1 MGFIFTMLSVIS
13 GAIPVLAAL
22 FNYRQMDSILKIAA
36 AYFFVSFLF
45 DQGFWIALNAGNN
58 SLNDMPFVHLYL
70 FVSLGFY
77 SVIYYHLI
85 LNSILKKI
93 TLILAVVTLIAFLY
107 NSLKLLS
114 YPTISNTALSIFLII
129 LSLVYFYQLLNRQE
143 YVYIEKQGWF
153 WINAGILFY
162 SAVNIFLFM
171 LFNQIPKDLR
181 PNIFIIHSSTNII
194 ANLLY
199 SIGLLCKPQKTT

>member
-1 MGFIFTMLSVIS
+1 MGFTFAILSVIS
-13 GAIPVLAAL
+13 GAIPVLAGL
-22 FNYRQMDSILKIAA
+22 FNYRQMDSILKIVA
-36 AYFFVSFLF
+36 AYFLVSFLF
-45 DQGFWIALNAGNN
+45 DQGFWIALNTGNG

-85 LNSILKKI
+85 LNATLKKI

-107 NSLKLLS
+107 NALKILS

-129 LSLVYFYQLLNRQE
+129 LSLLYFYQLLNRQE

-171 LFNQIPKDLR
+171 LFNQIPQELR
-181 PNIFIIHSSTNII
+181 PNIFVIHSVTNII
-194 ANLLY
+194 ANILY
-199 SIGLLCKPQKTT
+199 SVGLFCKPQKTT

>member
-1 MGFIFTMLSVIS
+1 MLSVIS
-13 GAIPVLAAL
+13 GAIPVLAGL
-22 FNYRQMDSILKIAA
+22 FNHRQMDSILKIAV
-36 AYFFVSFLF
+36 AYFLVSFLF
-45 DQGFWIALNAGNN
+45 DQGFWIALNTGNG
-58 SLNDMPFVHLYL
+58 SLNDMPFIHLYL

-85 LNSILKKI
+85 LNTTLKKI
-93 TLILAVVTLIAFLY
+93 TLIFAVVTLIAFLY
-107 NSLKLLS
+107 NSLKILS

-181 PNIFIIHSSTNII
+181 PNILIIHSSTNII
-194 ANLLY
+194 ANILF
-199 SIGLLCKPQKTT
+199 SIGLLCKPQKTI